1 MKKLLLLLMVLG
13 MIFTACE
20 QGGDIEDNN
29 ECTPFAPQIELAQ
42 QSVKA
47 GFEST
52 EYTVSLTANCLWEA
66 ESKND
71 WIILKTECGDKEE
84 KELRFVIELNENIE
98 DREGTI
104 VVQDKTKSMSVQ
116 LSIKQEA
123 FIPELTLSSD
133 KLQYAFEGGTKEV
146 VITSN
151 VAYEVVESCDWI
163 ICEKTQQGVK
173 IVVQI
178 SNINETRKSEVVI
191 FNEKYNISKSIV
203 VEQKTFEPI
212 LEIDHSEVEFSADG
226 GSETISITANSSFS
240 VSEGADWI
248 ICTSNGNSITI
259 YATASTIVQ
268 QRSAEIFITMN
279 DYDVTK
285 IVKVIQKS
293 FEPILDVNCESI
305 LEFDYKGGRKTIGI
319 TSNFDYEIICEAKWV
334 LLERVADGVILNIN
348 PNYIM
353 EPRSS
358 SIIIVDNK
366 YNLTDIVIEVH
377 QKTMPSDYT
386 IIEYTSTSNEIV
398 SPLTNS
404 TYRGGFGANIVSN
417 VYENGKGVIKFD
429 APVTRIGQ
437 KAFDGCSTLTSIII
451 PDSVTSIEERAFIDC
466 TNLLD
471 VTFGKSLNFIGEWA
485 FFRCTNLKCIELS
498 NGITQIEPHAFG
510 NCTNLTKVVINHI
523 LKKIDEHIFSGCTN
537 LTDVTIGKSVST
549 IGYEAFEGCISL
561 STITIPNSVATIS
574 SYAFRNCNNLTSVT
588 INDLS
593 AWCKINFSTPQS
605 NPLYYAKKLYL
616 NDTEIVEFIT
626 PSDITEIK
634 KYTFYNCESLT
645 SVILN
650 KNIASIG
657 EDAFNG
663 CENLLNIYCPSP
675 TPPMIYYYDL
685 STPHGSFPFNSGM
698 TIYIPRDSYDLYSAY
713 SSYSSGKTE
722 KTNWSKYK
730 SYIKPFDFN

>member
-1 MKKLLLLLMVLG
+1 MKKLFLLLALICVF
-13 MIFTACE
+13 FTSCE
-20 QGGDIEDNN
+20 NGNGVDDNGGELFTPQLELSQQCIE
-29 ECTPFAPQIELAQ
+29 
-42 QSVKA
+42 V

-226 GSETISITANSSFS
+226 GSETINITANSSFS

-319 TSNFDYEIICEAKWV
+319 TSNFDYEITCEAKWV

-437 KAFDGCSTLTSIII
+437 KAFDSCSTLKSIII
-451 PDSVTSIEERAFIDC
+451 PDSVTSIEERAFRDC

-485 FFRCTNLKCIELS
+485 FFRCTNLKSIELS
-498 NGITQIEPHAFG
+498 NSITQIEPHAFG
-510 NCTNLTKVVINHI
+510 NCTNMTKVVINHI
-523 LKKIDEHIFSGCTN
+523 LKKIEESVFSGCTN
-537 LTDVTIGKSVST
+537 LTDVTIGESVST

-561 STITIPNSVATIS
+561 STITIPNSVSTIS
-574 SYAFRNCNNLTSVT
+574 SYAFKNCNNLTSVT

-663 CENLLNIYCPSP
+663 CDKLLNIYCCP
-675 TPPMIYYYDL
+675 TIPPMVYYYD
-685 STPHGSFPFNSGM
+685 SSSPRGSFPFNSGM

-713 SSYSSGKTE
+713 SSYSSGNTE